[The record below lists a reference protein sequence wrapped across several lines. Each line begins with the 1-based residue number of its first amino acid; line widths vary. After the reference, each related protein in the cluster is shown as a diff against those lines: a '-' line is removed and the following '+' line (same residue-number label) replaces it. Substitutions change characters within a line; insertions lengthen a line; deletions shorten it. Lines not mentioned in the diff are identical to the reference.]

1 MKTKIFS
8 ALLVTLL
15 FFSCSNTSTSKIIT
29 SDGNN
34 LRETIQNKESSINWT
49 KPLEE
54 NRLSES
60 LEKNDNVNSAVKL
73 TPEIMMVLKSDFP
86 PVYPYLEDF
95 ESLDTT
101 DLLPIWRDL
110 VRKLFEVLNTDIK
123 TFPEN
128 MIDKKYMFNYVF
140 FVHDLQE
147 QWKENFNEEFKT
159 EKAFSRYIIGKPF
172 ISDDIVQLPVKLFTE
187 KGSLN
192 IMVIVKNDGRFLVNQ
207 IEIKRWDKNNG
218 K

>member
-1 MKTKIFS
+1 M
-8 ALLVTLL
+8 
-15 FFSCSNTSTSKIIT
+15 
-29 SDGNN
+29 
-34 LRETIQNKESSINWT
+34 RETIQNKESSINWT

-60 LEKNDNVNSAVKL
+60 LEKNDNVTSSVKL

-101 DLLPIWRDL
+101 DLLPIWRDI